1 MYIRDT
7 KKLKVYIDKWTIK
20 VLKYKIYLT
29 ISNMWYIIEIGKKVF
44 IMEGLKTIATI
55 KRDIEGHLGEKVTLK
70 ANGGRK
76 KILVNNGVIES
87 VYPSI
92 FVVRLES
99 DNERT
104 VTYSYSDVLTKTVQ
118 LYFAV

>member
-1 MYIRDT
+1 
-7 KKLKVYIDKWTIK
+7 
-20 VLKYKIYLT
+20 
-29 ISNMWYIIEIGKKVF
+29 
-44 IMEGLKTIATI
+44 MEGLKTIATI